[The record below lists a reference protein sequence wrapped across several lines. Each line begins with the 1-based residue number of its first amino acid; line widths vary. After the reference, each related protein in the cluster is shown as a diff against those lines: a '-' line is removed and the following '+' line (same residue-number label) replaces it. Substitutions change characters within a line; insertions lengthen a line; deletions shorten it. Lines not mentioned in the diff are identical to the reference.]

1 MSKKKVSLI
10 QAHSIN
16 DWVGRGTANYK
27 YLMEVYL
34 FDFILGVDMPEP
46 KLCTVSGL
54 VLYGWE
60 GFKFGV
66 LS

>member
-1 MSKKKVSLI
+1 MTYVFIDLKLHEPKEGVFNI
-10 QAHSIN
+10 GAFHN

-46 KLCTVSGL
+46 KLCTVCPD
-54 VLYGWE
+54 
-60 GFKFGV
+60 
-66 LS
+66 